1 MRESFLHFLWR
12 TRRFNAQNLLTT
24 QAQPIEIQVIGEQN
38 THAGPDFFNSRL
50 RIGDT
55 HWAGNVEMHLSSSE
69 WLSHGHSSDPAYDN
83 VVLHVV
89 LEEDQ
94 PILRSNG
101 ERIPCL
107 ELKGR
112 IPAKLL
118 ENYERLEQEQAWIPC
133 EHFFQTVPEI
143 VRLNWLDRLLVERL
157 ELKTNATAAALDAT
171 NNHWEEAFY
180 RMIARNFGLKVNVE
194 PFDALARSLP
204 LLTLAKHKSSLLQV
218 EALIFGQAG
227 FLDEIQVDDWPK
239 ELAREYQHLAHL
251 YNLSPLPVSQ
261 WKFLRLRP
269 ANFPTVR
276 LAQFAALIH
285 QSVHLFSKI
294 LEARNLRE
302 LENLFQVQPSPYWKN
317 HFQFHKPSIHRE
329 KPLGRDFIHLLVINT
344 IVPFL
349 FHYGKSKELEEPQK
363 RALALLEELPPES
376 NVILEGWTALRVNA
390 RNAFQ
395 TQALIHLK
403 TRYCDQKRCL
413 ECAIGT
419 SILK

>member
-157 ELKTNATAAALDAT
+157 ELKTNAIAAALDAT

-239 ELAREYQHLAHL
+239 ALAREYQHLAHL

-349 FHYGKSKELEEPQK
+349 FHYGKSKDLEEPQK

>member
-157 ELKTNATAAALDAT
+157 ELKTNAIAAALDAT

-239 ELAREYQHLAHL
+239 ALAREYQHLAHL